1 MNLETIV
8 ESPSIKPSDLKG
20 FPAPERELEKFHPST
35 LVYVLP
41 KPSTLEG
48 AKKLDIPLRPSG
60 VQTNKQKSSMRRR
73 NSGPVLCQGVR
84 ARCMQ
89 YIQTENPNQGITIT

>member
-35 LVYVLP
+35 L
-41 KPSTLEG
+41 EG

-60 VQTNKQKSSMRRR
+60 DQTNKQKSSMRRQ
-73 NSGPVLCQGVR
+73 NSRPVLCQGVR

-89 YIQTENPNQGITIT
+89 YIQTENPNRVSP